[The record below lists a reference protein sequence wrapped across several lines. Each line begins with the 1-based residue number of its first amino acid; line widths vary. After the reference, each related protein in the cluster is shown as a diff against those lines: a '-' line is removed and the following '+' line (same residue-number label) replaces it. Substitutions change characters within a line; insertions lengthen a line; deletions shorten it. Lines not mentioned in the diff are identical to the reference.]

1 MRKILWIAGGV
12 GVVGVA
18 LWTGVWLYAARHIET
33 RLAQWQQDQAAAGVA
48 LDWQAGTLK
57 GWPFGWRLELERPQ
71 AAGAGPAGWRWS
83 GDRLVARLD
92 PRDLAHVS
100 FRLPGEQKL
109 NLGRGD
115 LAVAADL
122 RAANP
127 LGSLRFDDQGRVA
140 ELKLDLETV
149 ELQVGTNAPWSAR
162 RVAATLAPHRP
173 DVPTSSSD
181 MLDLTATIDALR
193 LPAPIAAAAVLGRD
207 IKRFGIQGRLEGPV
221 RGASLAQALTAWR
234 DAGGAV
240 QVTALALEWGN
251 LRLNGDA
258 TLALDEQS
266 RPLGAGTL
274 RIAGAGETLDA
285 LAQSGTIDARNAAML
300 KIALAFLAR
309 NDPNNGGAPT
319 VQIPFAAQDG
329 ALSVHRFRLLSLRP
343 LAFE

>member
-1 MRKILWIAGGV
+1 
-12 GVVGVA
+12 
-18 LWTGVWLYAARHIET
+18 
-33 RLAQWQQDQAAAGVA
+33 
-48 LDWQAGTLK
+48 
-57 GWPFGWRLELERPQ
+57 
-71 AAGAGPAGWRWS
+71 
-83 GDRLVARLD
+83 
-92 PRDLAHVS
+92 
-100 FRLPGEQKL
+100 
-109 NLGRGD
+109 
-115 LAVAADL
+115 
-122 RAANP
+122 
-127 LGSLRFDDQGRVA
+127 
-140 ELKLDLETV
+140 
-149 ELQVGTNAPWSAR
+149 
-162 RVAATLAPHRP
+162 
-173 DVPTSSSD
+173 

-207 IKRFGIQGRLEGPV
+207 IQRFDIQGRLEGPV

-309 NDPNNGGAPT
+309 NDPNNAGAPT

-329 ALSVHRFRLLSLRP
+329 ALSVHRFRLLNLRP

>member
-1 MRKILWIAGGV
+1 MRRILWIAGGV
-12 GVVGVA
+12 GIVAVA
-18 LWTGVWLYAARHIET
+18 LWTGVWLYAARQIET
-33 RLAQWQQDQAAAGVA
+33 RLARWQQEQAAAGVT

-57 GWPFGWRLELERPQ
+57 GWPFGWRLVLERPQ

-83 GDRLVARLD
+83 GDRLVATLD
-92 PRDLAHVS
+92 PRDLSNVS

-109 NLGRGD
+109 NLGSGD

-122 RAANP
+122 RAGAP

-140 ELKLDLETV
+140 ELIDFETV
-149 ELQVGTNAPWSAR
+149 ELQVGSQAPWSAR
-162 RVAATLAPHRP
+162 HVAATLAPHRP
-173 DVPTSSSD
+173 DTPTSSSD
-181 MLDLTATIDALR
+181 MLDLKATIDALR
-193 LPAPIAAAAVLGRD
+193 LPEPVAAAAVLGRD
-207 IKRFGIQGRLEGPV
+207 IKRFDIAGRLEGPV
-221 RGASLAQALTAWR
+221 RGATLAQALTAWR

-240 QVTALALEWGN
+240 QVTSVALEWGA
-251 LRLNGDA
+251 LRLTGDA

-285 LAQSGTIDARNAAML
+285 LAQSGTIDARNAALL

-309 NDPNNGGAPT
+309 NDPNNAGAPT

-329 ALSVHRFRLLSLRP
+329 TLSVHRFRLLNLRP

>member
-12 GVVGVA
+12 FVAGVA
-18 LWTGVWLYAARHIET
+18 LWTGVWLYAARQIET
-33 RLAQWQQDQAAAGVA
+33 RLARWQQEQAAAGVT

-57 GWPFGWRLELERPQ
+57 GWPFGWRLVLERPQ
-71 AAGAGPAGWRWS
+71 AAGAGPSGWRWS
-83 GDRLVARLD
+83 GDRLVATLD
-92 PRDLAHVS
+92 PRDLSHVS

-109 NLGRGD
+109 NLGSGD

-122 RAANP
+122 RAGAP
-127 LGSLRFDDQGRVA
+127 LGHLRFDAQGRVA
-140 ELKLDLETV
+140 ELKLDFETV
-149 ELQVGTNAPWSAR
+149 ELRVGTNAPWSAR

-173 DVPTSSSD
+173 EAPTTSSD
-181 MLDLTATIDALR
+181 MLDVNATIDALR
-193 LPAPIAAAAVLGRD
+193 LPGPVAAAAVLGRD
-207 IKRFGIQGRLEGPV
+207 IKRFDIAGRLEGPV
-221 RGASLAQALTAWR
+221 RGANLAQALTAWR

-240 QVTALALEWGN
+240 QVTSVALDWGS
-251 LRLNGDA
+251 LRLTGDA
-258 TLALDEQS
+258 TLALDEQN

-285 LAQSGTIDARNAAML
+285 LAQSGTIDARNAALL

-309 NDPNNGGAPT
+309 NDPNNAGAPT

-329 ALSVHRFRLLSLRP
+329 ALSVHRFRLLTLAP

>member
-12 GVVGVA
+12 GVVAVA
-18 LWTGVWLYAARHIET
+18 LWTGVWLYAARQIET
-33 RLAQWQQDQAAAGVA
+33 RLAQWQQDQAAAGVT

-92 PRDLAHVS
+92 PRDLAHVA

-109 NLGRGD
+109 NLGSGD

-122 RAANP
+122 RAGSP
-127 LGSLRFDDQGRVA
+127 LGSLRFDDQGRIA
-140 ELKLDLETV
+140 ELKLEFETV
-149 ELQVGTNAPWSAR
+149 ELQVGGNAPWSAR

-173 DVPTSSSD
+173 DAPTPSSD
-181 MLDLTATIDALR
+181 MLDVKASIDALR
-193 LPAPIAAAAVLGRD
+193 LPEPVAAVAVLGRD
-207 IKRFGIQGRLEGPV
+207 IKRFDIAGRLEGPV
-221 RGASLAQALTAWR
+221 RGASLAQALLAWR

-240 QVTALALEWGN
+240 QVTALAVEWGN

-258 TLALDEQS
+258 TLALDEQN

-285 LAQSGTIDARNAAML
+285 LAQSGTIDVRNAALL